1 MAILKL
7 PQVRIC
13 FVGES
18 FVNGTGDPECL
29 GWAGRICVDANKKG
43 YDITYY
49 NLGVRR
55 ETSAELKNRWQREVY
70 YRLPKEAES
79 GGVFRE
85 RKNGG
90 VASPPPIFSKTG
102 VSPSHPQLFKRYDGR
117 VVFCFGVNDTTLENR
132 KTRINF
138 ADSIENIRAILTE
151 AKQLYPILMISPAPV
166 IDEEQNNRISDLSKQ
181 FALVCSEINV
191 PYLDV
196 FSKLKKSNIWL
207 NEAQANDGA
216 HPRAAGYT
224 EFAEI
229 VQNWSAWLN
238 WFK

>member
-1 MAILKL
+1 MLKL
-7 PQVRIC
+7 PSGRIC

-29 GWAGRICVDANKKG
+29 GWAGRICVDANRKG
-43 YDITYY
+43 YEITYY

-55 ETSAELKNRWQREVY
+55 ETSTELKNRWLREVS
-70 YRLPKEAES
+70 YRLPKE
-79 GGVFRE
+79 
-85 RKNGG
+85 
-90 VASPPPIFSKTG
+90 
-102 VSPSHPQLFKRYDGR
+102 YDGR
-117 VVFCFGVNDTTLENR
+117 VVFCFGVNDTTIENG
-132 KTRINF
+132 KTRVDF
-138 ADSIENIRAILTE
+138 ADSIANAHTILSE

-166 IDEEQNNRISDLSKQ
+166 VDEEQNHRISSLSKQ
-181 FALVCSEINV
+181 FSLVCSEINV

-196 FSKLKKSNIWL
+196 FSKLEKSNIWL

-216 HPRAAGYT
+216 HPREAGYT

-229 VQNWSAWLN
+229 VQNWEGWLN